1 MRFEVEIKNGIM
13 YIIRHM
19 AGGDLVEIKIPL
31 RSKPVRGFIRKMIVN
46 EPGLRKSA

>member
-1 MRFEVEIKNGIM
+1 MKFEVDIRNDIT
-13 YIIRHM
+13 YTVRHM
-19 AGGDLVEIKIPL
+19 PNGDLVEIKTPL